1 MSAENA
7 ATAVTGASLVA
18 GIFYPE
24 ALMGAVAGTFF
35 FLMMPNEFSRLINAG
50 YAFLSGF
57 FGYAVGV
64 AAIPDYRLLAAF
76 VGGSLGVLLLLGVAK
91 AIKSDKWAEVI
102 TKMLEIIRGLK

>member
-7 ATAVTGASLVA
+7 ATAVTGAALVA

-35 FLMMPNEFSRLINAG
+35 FLMMPNEFGKLINAG

-57 FGYAVGV
+57 FGYAVGSAV
-64 AAIPDYRLLAAF
+64 VPDYRLLAAF
-76 VGGSLGVLLLLGVAK
+76 VGAALGVILLLGVAK
-91 AIKSDKWAEVI
+91 AIKYDKWEVVI
-102 TKMLEIIRGLK
+102 SKILEIIRGLK